1 MATKATVDDR
11 SKDLDDYFV
20 GPRDMSHHSR
30 WPMWLRMHGSV
41 LSEMALPLLFV
52 GGWATLIT
60 CLCKFVHN
68 LGINS
73 VLLTVLGFVVG
84 LGLSF
89 RSSSAYER
97 YMEGRRYWATLILT
111 SQNLVRLIW
120 IHADERDGD
129 VGKEDLLGKITAC
142 NLIVA
147 FAVALKHKLRFEP
160 YAHYDDLK
168 SLIGHLDTFA
178 QAAGACHTSNQKK
191 QNLLKTT
198 GEFLGEL
205 KRAAVPLGN
214 LPLEILSNLS
224 AYIKELFTNGT
235 FKVSIYQTQALNNL
249 STLNDV
255 LTGTDRVLNT
265 PLPIAYSIAISQITW
280 VYVCMLP
287 FQLYKTLEWVT
298 IPATIVA
305 AYIILGIA
313 LIGNEIENPFG
324 NDVNDLPLDTF
335 CEELR
340 QDVAVITSKAPPKP
354 RDYVKSALNL
364 PLFPL
369 SQGGF
374 EQWSDKGV
382 EGIREGLRA
391 RARLGNASKEKNGA
405 KEASGREVEV

>member
-1 MATKATVDDR
+1 
-11 SKDLDDYFV
+11 
-20 GPRDMSHHSR
+20 
-30 WPMWLRMHGSV
+30 
-41 LSEMALPLLFV
+41 MALPLLFV

-97 YMEGRRYWATLILT
+97 YMEGRRYWATLVLT

-120 IHADERDGD
+120 IHADEREGD
-129 VGKEDLLGKITAC
+129 LGKEDLLGKITAC

-160 YAHYDDLK
+160 YAHYDDLQ

-178 QAAGACHTSNQKK
+178 QAAGAPNTSHQKPP
-191 QNLLKTT
+191 NPLKTT
-198 GEFLGEL
+198 GEFLGVPMAISNPRKEL
-205 KRAAVPLGN
+205 KRAPAPLGN

-224 AYIKELFTNGT
+224 AYIKDLFNNGT

-265 PLPIAYSIAISQITW
+265 PLPIAYSIAISQVTW

-298 IPATIVA
+298 IPATMVA

-324 NDVNDLPLDTF
+324 NDVNDLPLETF
-335 CEELR
+335 YEELMR
-340 QDVAVITSKAPPKP
+340 DVAVITSKAPPRP
-354 RDYVKSALNL
+354 GDYVKSALNL

-391 RARLGNASKEKNGA
+391 RARLGQAVQEKSGM